1 MNLTPIGPNQTQ
13 LDTGNRRVFF
23 SYSTPV
29 AAIVDGEAY
38 RTAEKHSN
46 TTTRHTN
53 AWLAKQGGQPVTVKP
68 QAWFDA
74 LKG

>member
-1 MNLTPIGPNQTQ
+1 MNLKPIGPNQTEI
-13 LDTGNRRVFF
+13 DTGNRRVFF

-29 AAIVDGEAY
+29 AAIIGGEAY
-38 RTAEKHSN
+38 RTEAKHSN

-53 AWLAKQGGQPVTVKP
+53 AWLDGRAATTKP